1 MTSETAVR
9 TPVPPPA
16 DPVQAVVHPDPYP
29 YYAQLRAGPAL
40 AFDPGLRLWVAASAA
55 AVAEVLEHPHLRVR
69 PAAEPVPRAIAGAP
83 AGELF
88 ARLVRMNDGPG
99 HERPK
104 LALQRA
110 LAALDA
116 GHVQR
121 RASAVASSVASSGS
135 VDLHSPQGL
144 TQWVFEVPV
153 SITADLLGFAPD
165 ELPRV
170 AAWVADFVACLSP
183 LSTPQQLAGASVAA
197 QALLARLRQLVQA
210 ARPGPGS
217 LVSLVQREADATGWH
232 NTDAL
237 LANLAGLMSQTCEA
251 TAGLLGSSIVAWMS
265 HAFARDGLARSPE
278 LFVPWVEEAGRHDAP
293 VQNTRRF
300 AAAPVQ
306 VCGAALQAGDA
317 VLVLLA
323 AANRDPQAN
332 AQPDEF
338 LLERPARRVFGFGHG
353 RHACPGQTLAQAMAA
368 AALQVLLQ
376 ARPTLHESRMTWHYR
391 PSANGRLPVF
401 SG

>member
-1 MTSETAVR
+1 MIAAIPSS
-9 TPVPPPA
+9 PPPA
-16 DPVQAVVHPDPYP
+16 NPVQAVVHPDPYP
-29 YYAQLRAGPAL
+29 YYAALRAGPAL
-40 AFDPGLRLWVAASAA
+40 GFDPDLRLWVAASAA
-55 AVAEVLEHPHLRVR
+55 AVAQVLEHPQLRVR

-88 ARLVRMNDGPG
+88 GQLVRMNDGPR
-99 HERPK
+99 HEAPK

-116 GHVQR
+116 GHVLR
-121 RASAVASSVASSGS
+121 RASAIAAAAASSGS
-135 VDLHSPQGL
+135 MDLHSPQGL

-210 ARPGPGS
+210 SSAGPGS
-217 LVSLVQREADATGWH
+217 LVSLVQCEADAAGWRDA
-232 NTDAL
+232 DAL
-237 LANLAGLMSQTCEA
+237 LANLAGLMSQTHEA
-251 TAGLLGSSIVAWMS
+251 TAGLLGSSIVAWMT
-265 HAFARDGLARSPE
+265 HADAREALARSPA
-278 LFVPWVEEAGRHDAP
+278 LFGQWVQEAGRHDPP

-306 VCGAALQAGDA
+306 VCGTALQAGDA

-332 AQPDEF
+332 ARPDEF
-338 LLERPARRVFGFGHG
+338 LLERPARRVFGFGQG

-376 ARPTLHESRMTWHYR
+376 ARPALHESRIAWGYR